1 MALAGHFISKPQSWV
16 KRSTSPK
23 GQHHIIIRQPRLR
36 LTDRLADLRRPDAFF
51 VARRLGAAFFR
62 PDFEAAERLRPERDP
77 ELVFFAAIV

>member
-1 MALAGHFISKPQSWV
+1 ALAGHFITKFQSWV

-23 GQHHIIIRQPRLR
+23 GQHQIVIKQPRLR
-36 LTDRLADLRRPDAFF
+36 RGDWRRLDTFF
-51 VARRLGAAFFR
+51 LARRLGAAFFR